1 MDDEVKVLFGRIL
14 GEILRMQRL
23 NGSQTYREPDYKIY
37 GLINGIESVIDEYI
51 NPLVTNEQERILV
64 ETLNSYVDRPD
75 DFEGY
80 YTIENEL
87 RDRGFGDGL
96 DARVAARD
104 LFTKFKARGMFLN
117 LIKKMDSDERTPDE
131 LRNIKD
137 IDLERV

>member
-1 MDDEVKVLFGRIL
+1 
-14 GEILRMQRL
+14 
-23 NGSQTYREPDYKIY
+23 
-37 GLINGIESVIDEYI
+37 LINGIESVIDEYI